1 MADVSVIIATHNRQL
16 QVCEAIDSVLA
27 QTEPV
32 REVIVVDD
40 GSTDDT
46 PKQLAKYGNRIRIL
60 HQRQAGASAARNLGM
75 HAAQGDWI
83 AFLDDDD
90 VWLETKI
97 ARQIELVNNNS
108 ALGLVYCSDH
118 AVDEQL
124 RTLYTR
130 TAAPENRG
138 DVFERLLIKNFIFT
152 SCVIARRKAIEQA
165 GYMQL
170 EFRFA
175 QDWDLWLKIAAQ
187 YPVDFAPEPL
197 VLYRQSSSGCLTR
210 DLTFLERLGE
220 LHAIQERAL
229 SLRRVSPA
237 VRNSAR
243 SELELQWASSWLKEG
258 KPGRALPHA
267 LRAATARPTNAE
279 AYRLLLHSL
288 VPARLRGRIKRL
300 TSSGRT

>member
-1 MADVSVIIATHNRQL
+1 MADVSVIIPTHNRQV
-16 QVCEAIDSVLA
+16 QVREAIDSVLV
-27 QTEPV
+27 QSEPV

-46 PKQLAKYGNRIRIL
+46 LEQLARYGSRIRIL

-75 HAAQGDWI
+75 QAARGDWI

-97 ARQIELVNNNS
+97 ARQIELVNKNA

-152 SCVIARRKAIEQA
+152 SCVIARREAIERA

-187 YPVDFAPEPL
+187 SLVDFAPEPL

-210 DLTFLERLGE
+210 DLTFVERLGE
-220 LHAIQERAL
+220 LQAIQERAL
-229 SLRRVSPA
+229 SFRRVSAA
-237 VRNSAR
+237 VRNSAL
-243 SELELQWASSWLKEG
+243 SELELQWAVNWLNEG
-258 KPGRALPHA
+258 KPTRALPHV
-267 LRAATARPTNAE
+267 LRAATAQPMNLE
-279 AYRLLLHSL
+279 AYRLLLYSL
-288 VPARLRGRIKRL
+288 VPKQLRGWFKRL
-300 TSSGRT
+300 S